1 MEKAS
6 KYLLDTSRPGG
17 ARSSVRY
24 GNRTRFFRAEEQARL
39 KIIEIPKIIDYT
51 NEFLGLLGMDSV
63 ITPKRER
70 ESLGNNLYKEIKK
83 NNNLEDERDIVWMK
97 FTEDGF
103 LGVVATSNDINFD
116 IPLSEK
122 EYDKKHNTSG
132 IIIHYLEKKW
142 DESFVLIFPLQ
153 EIPEKLKRGDVERGI
168 GNYLIKKGVPILD
181 FFSHRY

>member
-6 KYLLDTSRPGG
+6 KYLLETSRPGG
-17 ARSSVRY
+17 AKSSVRN
-24 GNRTRFFRAEEQARL
+24 GNCTRFFRAEEQVKL
-39 KIIEIPKIIDYT
+39 KTIEIPQIIDYT

-63 ITPKRER
+63 ITPKLKREIL
-70 ESLGNNLYKEIKK
+70 SNILYKEIKK
-83 NNNLEDERDIVWMK
+83 SNNLEDERDIVWMK

-116 IPLSEK
+116 MPLSEK

-142 DESFVLIFPLQ
+142 DESFVLVFPLKK
-153 EIPEKLKRGDVERGI
+153 IPENLKRGDVERGI
-168 GNYLIKKGVPILD
+168 GNYLIEKGIPILD